1 MIIGI
6 SGKAG
11 AGKDALAT
19 YLLEFLPDYQR
30 RKFADP
36 LKQVAVILTGWPD
49 QHSPAG
55 KAHFLRD
62 YGMTVGEFQQKLGT
76 DAIRNHL
83 AKNAW
88 VIAAFASVNRDSKW
102 VFTDIRFPNEAQAIR
117 DRGGILVRVNRKQ
130 RGQLCGRSEKHES
143 ETALDG
149 WRDWDFV
156 FDNDGTL
163 EQLRRFAA
171 DIAMAVEALK

>member
-49 QHSPAG
+49 QHSAAG
-55 KAHFLRD
+55 KAHFLPT
-62 YGMTVGEFQQKLGT
+62 YGMTVGEFQQRLGT
-76 DAIRNHL
+76 DCIRNVLHRD
-83 AKNAW
+83 AW
-88 VIAAFASVNRDSKW
+88 VIAALADYNRDSKW
-102 VFTDIRFPNEAQAIR
+102 IFTDVRFPNEAQAIR
-117 DRGGILVRVNRKQ
+117 DRAGALIRVNRKH
-130 RGQLCGRSEKHES
+130 RPQLCGRSEKHES
-143 ETALDG
+143 ETALDS

-156 FDNDGTL
+156 FDNKDTL
-163 EQLRRFAA
+163 ATLRYVAL
-171 DIAMAVEALK
+171 DIARRVKAIK